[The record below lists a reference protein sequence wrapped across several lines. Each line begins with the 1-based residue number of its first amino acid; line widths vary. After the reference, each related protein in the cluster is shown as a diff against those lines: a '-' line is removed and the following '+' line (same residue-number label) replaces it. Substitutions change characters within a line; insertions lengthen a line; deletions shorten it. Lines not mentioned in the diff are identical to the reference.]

1 MLVPVYFKDFSTS
14 YNMTKTNLGKYKII
28 SELGQGAFAT
38 VHLAQDTVLH
48 RKVALKILPPPLLVN
63 PNFVRRFL

>member
-1 MLVPVYFKDFSTS
+1 
-14 YNMTKTNLGKYKII
+14 MTKTNLGKYKII